1 MAFMPPNAANLSVLA
16 TRKPMLSFRLAGS
29 LLFRFAER
37 TFLGS
42 LFQLPPRRTRFE
54 PPLIRRDAV

>member
-1 MAFMPPNAANLSVLA
+1 MF
-16 TRKPMLSFRLAGS
+16 SFRLAGS

-54 PPLIRRDAV
+54 PPLIRRGAACFRRRISAGEDGD